1 MFGLFS
7 GQRKAPQ
14 RVSTDRVVPVGFF
27 DDTVIF
33 RTFVLYT
40 LFVFDDVLDAA
51 KLRGSLESV
60 VSRPGWDKLG
70 ARLRRNDRGE
80 LEHHIPQKFS
90 RDRPAIG
97 YDHVDLNDVAIE
109 DHPSASRIPRPP
121 SDGRPAVVGDPNELD
136 DLIHGPR
143 IPKGLDDYLYEDQPE
158 LGLRIVSFKNSTVV
172 VLHWI
177 HLAIDAVGMRSLMQ
191 AWMLA
196 LQGRHEAIPKPLAA
210 EQYAL
215 EDVGKAPKETHVL
228 ADRLLSMPGLISWVV
243 RNAYGL
249 AFCKKEH
256 RMVCMPAAY
265 LEKLRE
271 KALVELAA
279 AAEAASE
286 GRKDSP
292 FVSDG
297 DVLVA
302 WAARLSMSN
311 LPKDSE
317 RLVAIQQAYQWR
329 PVLKDLIPP
338 ERPFL
343 SNCVGFL
350 VTLIPAKDL
359 LQKPLSYAASQ
370 VRRSVKEQGSREQV
384 EAYAELIRRDPGNR
398 APPFLGAS
406 SMQLIGFSN
415 WQQGNVYGLDLS
427 SAAVGPRDAPLMPS
441 YVQNVQGPYNFTD
454 GIIIV
459 GKDAGGNYWMSG
471 YRVQGLWELMEREM
485 AKEEI

>member
-7 GQRKAPQ
+7 SQRKAPQ
-14 RVSTDRVVPVGFF
+14 RVPTDRVVPVGFF
-27 DDTVIF
+27 DDTIIF

-60 VSRPGWDKLG
+60 VSRPGWHKLG

-80 LEHHIPQKFS
+80 LEHHIPQEFS
-90 RDRPAIG
+90 PDRPAIG
-97 YDHVDLNDVAIE
+97 YDHVDLSEVAIE
-109 DHPSASRIPRPP
+109 DHPSASRIPHPP
-121 SDGRPAVVGDPNELD
+121 SDGKPAVVGDPNDLH

-158 LGLRIVSFKNSTVV
+158 LGLRTVSFKNSTVI

-177 HLAIDAVGMRSLMQ
+177 HLAIDAVGMREGMKRYQ
-191 AWMLA
+191 
-196 LQGRHEAIPKPLAA
+196 KPLAA

-256 RMVCMPAAY
+256 RMVCIPAAY
-265 LEKLRE
+265 LKKLRE

-286 GRKDSP
+286 GRKETP

-297 DVLVA
+297 DVIVA
-302 WAARLSMSN
+302 WAARLAISN
-311 LPKDSE
+311 LAKDSE

-329 PVLKDLIPP
+329 PILKDLIPP

-359 LQKPLSYAASQ
+359 LQRPLSYVASQ
-370 VRRSVKEQGSREQV
+370 VRRSVQEQGSREQV

-398 APPFLGAS
+398 APPFLGAR

-427 SAAVGPRDAPLMPS
+427 SAAVSPRDAPLMPS

-459 GKDAGGNYWMSG
+459 GNDAGGNYWMSG

>member
-14 RVSTDRVVPVGFF
+14 RVSTDRVAPVGFF

-40 LFVFDDVLDAA
+40 LFAFDDVLDAA
-51 KLRGSLESV
+51 KLRGL
-60 VSRPGWDKLG
+60 SR
-70 ARLRRNDRGE
+70 DRGE

-97 YDHVDLNDVAIE
+97 YDHVDLSDVAIE

-121 SDGRPAVVGDPNELD
+121 SDGRPAVVGDPNDLD
-136 DLIHGPR
+136 DLIHGPQ
-143 IPKGLDDYLYEDQPE
+143 IPKGLDDYLHEDQPE

-228 ADRLLSMPGLISWVV
+228 ADRLLSMPGLILWVV

-279 AAEAASE
+279 AAEAAGE

-302 WAARLSMSN
+302 WAARLAMSN

-317 RLVAIQQAYQWR
+317 RLAYQWR

-441 YVQNVQGPYNFTD
+441 YVQNVQGRTTSQT
-454 GIIIV
+454 GSSSW
-459 GKDAGGNYWMSG
+459 ARMQGGTTGCRDIESRGSG
-471 YRVQGLWELMEREM
+471 S
-485 AKEEI
+485 